1 MSDENYERRSIKQF
15 YFFRE
20 FEERCMKFTTKETE
34 VRKVF
39 ERQQWVSHS
48 IKKHSYIY
56 KEDKICISQ
65 EPVIQC
71 SHDSYPNEMR
81 KKTVNFVCLP
91 EGRTAKL
98 YIERIERGEYPQ
110 ELKQQPVAFRT
121 EMDQPVSCKPRQI

>member
-1 MSDENYERRSIKQF
+1 MGVSVCVCGCVCVCVCQCVCVCVCVQHSDNQ
-15 YFFRE
+15 
-20 FEERCMKFTTKETE
+20 
-34 VRKVF
+34 
-39 ERQQWVSHS
+39 S

-71 SHDSYPNEMR
+71 SQDSYPQEMR

-121 EMDQPVSCKPRQI
+121 EMDQPVSCRPRQI